1 MIPWVQVYSNLIQH
15 PKTSSLADELG
26 LSSKDVGPNIIAAG
40 MMVSLWLWAAQN
52 ATSGDLSKCTDR
64 AIAEA
69 AGYKKKPAAF
79 VAALTNSGFLDDGR
93 KLHDWD
99 EYATLLID
107 MEEQQRQKTKE
118 RVQKHRASKKA
129 KCNAEAEPD
138 CNADC
143 NVTQRYNFDA
153 VTPCNAPTI
162 PNHTI
167 PNLTI
172 NNNSGGDGVTA
183 RGRAASDDELF
194 GIGIMPGDFFGVS
207 AETVAETRK
216 TTDALFSRYLTGT
229 APKPWDYRQVF
240 KYCGGS
246 GRACLL
252 DYAFEKAA
260 VSGKPGDWRYVHGI
274 MDRLFARDIKTPAQ
288 AREWDESRPDLE

>member
-1 MIPWVQVYSNLIQH
+1 MFACADALNLSRIEMI
-15 PKTSSLADELG
+15 
-26 LSSKDVGPNIIAAG
+26 G
-40 MMVSLWLWAAQN
+40 MLVSLWLWALDN
-52 ATSGDLSKCTDR
+52 AHDGSLEGVSDRTIARVCDFPEKKASKLMESLHKYGWLDRIGDHY
-64 AIAEA
+64 AI
-69 AGYKKKPAAF
+69 
-79 VAALTNSGFLDDGR
+79 
-93 KLHDWD
+93 HDWYDYAGKLMERREKDRRRKKNSTGKQD
-99 EYATLLID
+99 EFHRNSDGTPEDVPGNSYATVPNRTL
-107 MEEQQRQKTKE
+107 
-118 RVQKHRASKKA
+118 
-129 KCNAEAEPD
+129 P
-138 CNADC
+138 
-143 NVTQRYNFDA
+143 Y
-153 VTPCNAPTI
+153 PTV
-162 PNHTI
+162 PNI
-167 PNLTI
+167 
-172 NNNSGGDGVTA
+172 SGGDGVTA

-229 APKPWDYRQVF
+229 TPKPWDYRQVF

-274 MDRLFARDIKTPAQ
+274 MDRLFARDIRTEAQ